1 MGNVAFLDGAI
12 FSLNGETHHIV
23 TRRDD
28 GMYVIEDSEGDRF
41 RKTEDE
47 LALLHD
53 RGELQFPGFD
63 AASPQLMYGL
73 PAPDLRL
80 LANDDESP
88 DPILAEAEAR
98 EQVVEALLK
107 MNHPTSRK
115 PAADDVRRSILRK
128 AGLRES
134 THLIT
139 LSKWCRRYHDAG
151 IDGLKKRRRGPKDRR
166 TRFYDEIAK
175 RAIATHI
182 IDLQREKL
190 TAYEFFVTEAQA
202 ARDNENVKLAERGHK
217 LLPKVP
223 SYSWFLIRCNEEKAR
238 KKDEGAKGRRKVRQ
252 DYDVSVSGPKVRK
265 LLERVEI
272 DGKSVRVALREE
284 PEKAKKFR
292 RSDLL
297 ILGPFT
303 LIAAVDCRSAL
314 PLGLCFTYDGED
326 IHSVLACFRHTM
338 RPKAYLHDPEQASWW
353 GCKHDWPARG
363 RLSLVV
369 YDRLKSGYSNSV
381 RYALR
386 RAGITI
392 QRPPPYTPPGKSKVE
407 RFFEEFER
415 FCKDYPGYMP
425 DPEKWISEADPIANA
440 LFTSKEFIRD
450 VHQWIVD
457 EYSQK
462 SQEEL
467 GNRSPYEAWKELSQ
481 LQRIRPYPNPNE
493 LDYLFSDHKKCTLNK
508 DGIHINDLEYNSQKL
523 QAIIDQHGP
532 GCRVQV
538 AFDKHDLGEV
548 TVFDPATGKAYTH
561 VRAKD
566 YEFAKGLS
574 LRRLKKIRG
583 EIRKRG
589 QSSNLAEFQRAKV
602 RRLSE
607 VDRIRKRGK
616 NRTHIDVAREEGY
629 SSATLSSSN
638 ASLDG
643 FDRRPDAPA
652 KERQGHEV
660 VIPTDLPMWT
670 DEELPD
676 IESVD
681 E

>member
-1 MGNVAFLDGAI
+1 LCDTSRVTAIAMIACGCLDGELEWVAELRIVPTRDVVRQISWEGRNVTALAMRTTTESSRVIAGRIDPCRTKIASVGHATGTLIEDGSSWRMRLTSVGILGRDCGNTSVTTIDDERVLLEEFTQHLGQLDRPLIVTCGGRSGLLPLVRYRCLAHRMRAPILTTSISNRLVYFDRWDNNWHVDISDHLATHGATHPLTLEELCSLCGVENRTPTTAVAPQRAALAI
-12 FSLNGETHHIV
+12 F
-23 TRRDD
+23 
-28 GMYVIEDSEGDRF
+28 
-41 RKTEDE
+41 E
-47 LALLHD
+47 LFG
-53 RGELQFPGFD
+53 R
-63 AASPQLMYGL
+63 
-73 PAPDLRL
+73 
-80 LANDDESP
+80 
-88 DPILAEAEAR
+88 
-98 EQVVEALLK
+98 
-107 MNHPTSRK
+107 
-115 PAADDVRRSILRK
+115 
-128 AGLRES
+128 
-134 THLIT
+134 LIT
-139 LSKWCRRYHDAG
+139 LSKWCRRYHDGG

-182 IDLQREKL
+182 VDLQREKL

-223 SYSWFLIRCNEEKAR
+223 SYSWFLIRCDEEEAR

-252 DYDVSVSGPKVRK
+252 DYDVSISGPKVRK

-353 GCKHDWPARG
+353 GCKHYWPARG

-407 RFFEEFER
+407 RFFQEFER

-440 LFTSKEFIRD
+440 LFTPKEFIRD

-462 SQEEL
+462 PQQEL
-467 GNRSPYEAWKELSQ
+467 GNRSPYEVWKELSQ
-481 LQRIRPYPNPNE
+481 LQRIRPYPNPKE
-493 LDYLFSDHKKCTLNK
+493 LDYLFSDHKRCTLNK
-508 DGIHINDLEYNSQKL
+508 DGIHLNNLEYNSKKL
-523 QAIIDQHGP
+523 QPIIDQHGP

-548 TVFDPATGKAYTH
+548 TVFDPATGKAYS
-561 VRAKD
+561 D
-566 YEFAKGLS
+566 CG
-574 LRRLKKIRG
+574 
-583 EIRKRG
+583 
-589 QSSNLAEFQRAKV
+589 AETPGRV
-602 RRLSE
+602 LE
-607 VDRIRKRGK
+607 VDHR
-616 NRTHIDVAREEGY
+616 
-629 SSATLSSSN
+629 S
-638 ASLDG
+638 
-643 FDRRPDAPA
+643 DR
-652 KERQGHEV
+652 
-660 VIPTDLPMWT
+660 
-670 DEELPD
+670 
-676 IESVD
+676 
-681 E
+681 